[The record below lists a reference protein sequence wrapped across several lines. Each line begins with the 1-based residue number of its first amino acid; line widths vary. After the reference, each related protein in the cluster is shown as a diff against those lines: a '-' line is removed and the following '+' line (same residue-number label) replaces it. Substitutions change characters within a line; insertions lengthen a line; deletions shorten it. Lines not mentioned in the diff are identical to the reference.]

1 VALFIVA
8 VIAADPAVAVLAL
21 SPSSL
26 AGAAIARWI
35 GAREETVAA
44 LMTGTIVLSFA
55 LLPAAVPALA
65 VTMNMGLAALVVG
78 VVVAGS
84 FPQIRDGIL
93 PVLDPARYAALAA
106 ILTVTA
112 ITSISLVDGRS
123 IALAGILLV
132 AGALSAAI
140 GAWVFGGDP
149 LPAAIGGG
157 TRDFGVAAAVAML
170 VGLAGGGAMPLA
182 YAGLLGLATAL
193 GKFVVRRQT

>member
-1 VALFIVA
+1 MA

-26 AGAAIARWI
+26 AGAAVARLI

-84 FPQIRDGIL
+84 FPQIRDAIL
-93 PVLDPARYAALAA
+93 PLLDPARYAAIATILA
-106 ILTVTA
+106 ITA
-112 ITSISLVDGRS
+112 ITSTSLVDGRS
-123 IALAGILLV
+123 IVLAGIVL
-132 AGALSAAI
+132 AGGALSAAV
-140 GAWVFGGDP
+140 GAWAFGGDP
-149 LPAAIGGG
+149 LAAAIGGG
-157 TRDFGVAAAVAML
+157 TRDPSVAAAVAML
-170 VGLAGGGAMPLA
+170 VGLAGGGTVPLA
-182 YAGLLGLATAL
+182 YAALLGLAAAL
-193 GKFVVRRQT
+193 GKLVVRREA